1 MLFNIF
7 VNVVCGLIGIL
18 VSKLCY
24 FYCFCGYFIYYN
36 ELMFLWDFFDV
47 GVLDLFGF
55 CSEFEVFG
63 MGLGLVDGN
72 FRFFIFIVVKFDKF
86 VWVVIFDFWEFFFF
100 LLLLVFL
107 CLLCC

>member
-1 MLFNIF
+1 MSK
-7 VNVVCGLIGIL
+7 VCF
-18 VSKLCY
+18 

-36 ELMFLWDFFDV
+36 ELIFLWYFFDV
-47 GVLDLFGF
+47 GVLYLFGF

-72 FRFFIFIVVKFDKF
+72 FRFFIFIVVNFDLLG
-86 VWVVIFDFWEFFFF
+86 WGMVVSLVLFDFWEFFFF
-100 LLLLVFL
+100 LLLFVFL